1 MLNLAAHCS
10 CLGMGGQEKYRPMR
24 AEPWTLPQLMVS
36 PATTLGA
43 MFCYWV
49 CLFLDMLPLWHLA
62 PLLCFLYLAKGDT
75 EGFSFSKRKRGCCQ
89 SLYCV
94 VHCHEPHIAPQA
106 PQDTP
111 WWICCSPSSNGCHG
125 STGQQASQADSF
137 MLWNIHN
144 FSNTSSVAIV
154 KLLRIC
160 LDWDMLQMQ
169 IIYTDSTCICRHK

>member
-75 EGFSFSKRKRGCCQ
+75 EGFSFFQEETGLLS
-89 SLYCV
+89 
-94 VHCHEPHIAPQA
+94 EPLLCGPLSRAPHS
-106 PQDTP
+106 PT
-111 WWICCSPSSNGCHG
+111 SPSGHTLVNLLFTQLQWVPRVYRAAGFPGWLIYALEHPQLLKYFQCCYCQ
-125 STGQQASQADSF
+125 TASDLLGLRYVANADN
-137 MLWNIHN
+137 LY
-144 FSNTSSVAIV
+144 
-154 KLLRIC
+154 R
-160 LDWDMLQMQ
+160 
-169 IIYTDSTCICRHK
+169 